1 MLYLKLMDI
10 YFVFPYRGVGGVPLL
25 FLRFAEYLT
34 KNSLANCVLV
44 DYFDGYMARNV
55 SLKEIRIEHYSEDTL
70 VHIPNGSIAI
80 FQSMTPWSIFPFL
93 KISDDV
99 RILFWN
105 CHPFNLIPLLPGMRR
120 QMQNS
125 VKLSKLI
132 NKSLLR
138 SYYNKCRKFTRYI
151 FERDAVVF
159 MDMVNVRTTRKF
171 LDIEL
176 IDPLYV
182 PVSVAGDLN
191 LVALRESK
199 NDLKKIVRIAW
210 VGRIVDFKYYPLLH
224 ALETLNEL
232 VDKLQLS
239 FQITI
244 VGSGDY
250 VSKFK
255 KEVINLSKLEL
266 FFIENIEPSKLD
278 EFLVSEVD
286 LLIAMGTSA
295 LEGAKLGVPTILLD
309 VAYSPISKDYCFK
322 WLYQQNGYSL
332 GNLVDDT
339 EMEPN
344 NSSLQQLI
352 LHMQD
357 DFSDISTLTFD
368 YFMNHHEIG
377 HSSYRLLDALK
388 RSVCTYGQ
396 LRKSGF
402 LNRGFVYSSFCKI
415 KKRMSLL

>member
-1 MLYLKLMDI
+1 
-10 YFVFPYRGVGGVPLL
+10 
-25 FLRFAEYLT
+25 
-34 KNSLANCVLV
+34 
-44 DYFDGYMARNV
+44 MAKNV
-55 SLKEIRIEHYSEDTL
+55 SLKEIRIEHYSEDTP
-70 VHIPNGSIAI
+70 VHIPHGSIAVL
-80 FQSMTPWSIFPFL
+80 QSMTPWSIFPFL

-105 CHPFNLIPLLPGMRR
+105 CHPFNLIPMLPGIRR

-138 SYYNKCRKFTRYI
+138 SYYNICQEFTRYI

-159 MDMVNVRTTRKF
+159 MDVVNVRTIRKF

-182 PVSVAGDLN
+182 PVSIAGALN
-191 LVALRESK
+191 MVALREPK
-199 NDLKKIVRIAW
+199 NDLRKIIRIAW

-224 ALETLNEL
+224 ALEALNEL
-232 VDKLQLS
+232 VDKLELS

-250 VSKFK
+250 FSRLN
-255 KEVINLSKLEL
+255 KEVLNLSKLEL
-266 FFIENIEPSKLD
+266 IFIENIEPSKLD
-278 EFLVSEVD
+278 EFLVGEVD
-286 LLIAMGTSA
+286 LLLAMGTSA

-322 WLYQQNGYSL
+322 WLYQQYGYSL
-332 GNLVDDT
+332 GNLVDDA
-339 EMEPN
+339 EMKPN

-352 LHMQD
+352 LHIQD
-357 DFSDISTLTFD
+357 DFSGVSTRTFD

-388 RSVCTYGQ
+388 RTICTYGQ

-402 LNRGFVYSSFCKI
+402 LNRGFAYSTFYKI